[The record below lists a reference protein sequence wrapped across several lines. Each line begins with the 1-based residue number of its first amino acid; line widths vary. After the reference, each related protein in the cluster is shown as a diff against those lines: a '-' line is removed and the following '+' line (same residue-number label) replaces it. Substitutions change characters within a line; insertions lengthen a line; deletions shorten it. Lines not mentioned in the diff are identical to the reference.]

1 MQEKYM
7 GKTIT
12 IRIDDDTY
20 DLIKKAASGQ
30 KRSISNFIEYAT
42 IAYLTDD
49 SFVSD
54 EEMEEI
60 LGNEK
65 LLKSFQSAEN
75 DIKNNEYQIIK

>member
-75 DIKNNEYQIIK
+75 DIKNNEYQIIE

>member
-1 MQEKYM
+1 M

-20 DLIKKAASGQ
+20 DLIKRAASGQ

-42 IAYLTDD
+42 IAYLADD

-60 LGNEK
+60 LENEK
-65 LLKSFQSAEN
+65 LLKSFHSAET
-75 DIKNNEYQIIK
+75 DIEKQNYKIIE

>member
-1 MQEKYM
+1 M

-20 DLIKKAASGQ
+20 GLIKKAASGQ
-30 KRSISNFIEYAT
+30 RRSISNFIEYAT
-42 IAYLTDD
+42 MAYLTDD

-65 LLKSFQSAEN
+65 LLKSFQSAEH
-75 DIKNNEYQIIK
+75 DIKNDKYQIVE